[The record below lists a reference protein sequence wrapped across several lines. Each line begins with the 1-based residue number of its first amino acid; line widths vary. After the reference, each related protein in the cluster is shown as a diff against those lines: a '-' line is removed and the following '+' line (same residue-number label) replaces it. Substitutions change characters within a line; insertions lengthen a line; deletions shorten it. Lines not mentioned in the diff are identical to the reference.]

1 MGFIGESLVPGRN
14 RSILWLLGSCSCLI
28 YGVVLALSAQFP
40 FGEGHQ
46 ERPILAVLALLGA
59 ATLVYFLALG
69 CVFQQRRNASES
81 LDQERSD
88 DRHTLRVVWF
98 FAIAY
103 RLILLPSAPIQEI
116 DFYRYLWDGQL
127 VAHGFNPYHFSPAQL
142 DRWSSAAP
150 PGSDLF
156 GQGELSRSSETV
168 TSIFQRVHHRE
179 VPTVYPPAAQWVF
192 AAAAALTPGN
202 ASCWTHILVLKVGFV
217 ALDLG
222 TMLVLVGL
230 LRRLQMPTSWCL
242 AYGWCPL
249 AIKEVANSG
258 HLDVVAVFFTTL
270 ALYLLVSNRS
280 ATKEQDRPA
289 LAATLAA
296 GLALG
301 LAVLAKSY
309 PIILLP
315 VVGAFL
321 LVRFGGRALLVL
333 GVFAATVVLGY
344 LPFLDVFSSPAPAAA
359 SARAPIDSD
368 PDDGRIALPLPT
380 PQSSHPWTGLAT
392 FLGRWQMNDF
402 LFMIVHEN
410 LRRPGAAPDLWFV
423 LLPKSWREQLDD
435 GTRAAF
441 QDHPWPPGID
451 PAFVTTQLVMGA
463 ILLGLTAIWAWRVSR
478 QPEPA
483 ELLRAAFLTLAWGWL
498 LSSAQNPWYLL
509 WCLPLMVFDG
519 RRSWFL
525 LTGLVLLYYLR
536 FWLEYRAGDSA
547 ADATAAQSLFDFHLV
562 WLEYVPFFLAL
573 LAETITKGR
582 NQEDPKT
589 DHGLHGSHG

>member
-1 MGFIGESLVPGRN
+1 VLV
-14 RSILWLLGSCSCLI
+14 
-28 YGVVLALSAQFP
+28 
-40 FGEGHQ
+40 
-46 ERPILAVLALLGA
+46 LLGA
-59 ATLVYFLALG
+59 ATLAYFLALLSVLRQG
-69 CVFQQRRNASES
+69 KSDPELPDPEHLEDRR
-81 LDQERSD
+81 
-88 DRHTLRVVWF
+88 TLRVVWL

-103 RLILLPSAPIQEI
+103 RLILLPSMPIQEI

-142 DRWSSAAP
+142 DRWGSTAP
-150 PGSDLF
+150 QGSELF
-156 GQGELSRSSETV
+156 GQWELSRSSETV
-168 TSIFQRVHHRE
+168 TTVFQRVHHRE

-192 AAAAALTPGN
+192 AAAAALTPSG

-217 ALDLG
+217 AFDLG

-242 AYGWCPL
+242 TYGWCPL
-249 AIKEVANSG
+249 TIKEVANSG
-258 HLDVVAVFFTTL
+258 HLDVIAVFFTTL
-270 ALYLLVSNRS
+270 ALYLLARNTAASS
-280 ATKEQDRPA
+280 KHRPP
-289 LAATLAA
+289 AAALAA

-321 LVRFGGRALLVL
+321 LARLGARALLVL

-359 SARAPIDSD
+359 SAPAAIPSGPSEDMS
-368 PDDGRIALPLPT
+368 ALPLPK
-380 PQSSHPWTGLAT
+380 PQSNHPWTGLAT

-423 LLPKSWREQLDD
+423 FLPQTWREQLNDSA
-435 GTRAAF
+435 GAAF
-441 QDHPWPPGID
+441 QDQPWPPGID
-451 PAFVTTQLVMGA
+451 PAFVMTQLVMGA
-463 ILLGLTAIWAWRVSR
+463 ILLGLTVIWAWRVWR

-483 ELLRAAFLTLAWGWL
+483 ELLRVAFLTLAWGWL

-547 ADATAAQSLFDFHLV
+547 AGAAAAQSLFDFHLV
-562 WLEYVPFFLAL
+562 WLEYLPFFLAL
-573 LAETITKGR
+573 LAETWWPRRKE
-582 NQEDPKT
+582 QET
-589 DHGLHGSHG
+589 GLPCPDQIAR